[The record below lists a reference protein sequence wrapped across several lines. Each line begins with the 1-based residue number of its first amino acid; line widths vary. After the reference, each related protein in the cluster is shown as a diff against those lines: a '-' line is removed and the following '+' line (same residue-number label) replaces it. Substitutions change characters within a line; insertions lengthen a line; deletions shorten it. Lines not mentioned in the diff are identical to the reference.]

1 MGMDNLDSLILSLVE
16 QSSAGEELKQRVKRK
31 VLASPV
37 EGFPGLQVQRQVSE
51 IFQKAFRVFQKQPF
65 LFFYPGQNG
74 QAAVR

>member
-16 QSSAGEELKQRVKRK
+16 QSSAGEELKQNIKRK

-37 EGFPGLQVQRQVSE
+37 ESFPGLRVQRQVSE
-51 IFQKAFRVFQKQPF
+51 IFQKVFQVFQKQPF
-65 LFFYPGQNG
+65 IFFYPGQNS